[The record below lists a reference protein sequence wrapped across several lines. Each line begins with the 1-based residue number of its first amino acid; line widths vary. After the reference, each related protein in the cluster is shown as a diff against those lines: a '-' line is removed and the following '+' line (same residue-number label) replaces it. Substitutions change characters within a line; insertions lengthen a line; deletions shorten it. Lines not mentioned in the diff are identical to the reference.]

1 MKTILIIRLKM
12 PDECIPLAYKINK
25 KRLERLY
32 SKVMDL
38 VAIMPGKHTFRRNK
52 EHKVYPY
59 LLRTITV
66 DRPNQVRTID
76 IIYIS
81 MRKDFMYLVA
91 IIELYS
97 HFVLNWSVSN
107 YGCPLVQKNRGRSY
121 PSELEVGN
129 S

>member
-1 MKTILIIRLKM
+1 M
-12 PDECIPLAYKINK
+12 
-25 KRLERLY
+25 
-32 SKVMDL
+32 
-38 VAIMPGKHTFRRNK
+38 
-52 EHKVYPY
+52 
-59 LLRTITV
+59 RTITI
-66 DRPNQVRTID
+66 DRPNQVRAID
-76 IIYIS
+76 ITYIQ